1 VRVTAAVTIALQES
15 AKDAYY
21 IVNDLFA
28 SRDFDTLA
36 PMVSEK
42 LLEAFRCS
50 RKYKVLGLRLTSH

>member
-1 VRVTAAVTIALQES
+1 MQES

-28 SRDFDTLA
+28 KQDFETLV

-42 LLEAFRCS
+42 LLAAFR
-50 RKYKVLGLRLTSH
+50 